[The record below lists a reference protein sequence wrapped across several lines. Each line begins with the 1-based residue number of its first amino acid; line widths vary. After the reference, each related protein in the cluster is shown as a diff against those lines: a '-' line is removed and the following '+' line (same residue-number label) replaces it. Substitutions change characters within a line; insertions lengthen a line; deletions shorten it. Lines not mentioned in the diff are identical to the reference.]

1 VFIKFLASFANIQGS
16 GFSAS
21 SSVCV
26 YKAIFKAV

>member
-1 VFIKFLASFANIQGS
+1 VFVKFLASFANIQG
-16 GFSAS
+16 FMFLAS